1 MEIYY
6 LHGRKNNKGGFTM
19 NQKEV
24 KKLHDGRQF
33 LCMTMKSLI
42 FGTRES
48 LNRLREHLRGENDEE
63 VFMQIELLRHSYD
76 KDVAEINRILD
87 GVKPEF
93 KTEVMFFRTIA
104 LRLAEDIRGTLM
116 MQYLVPDPAGMYSSS
131 WYTGIQ
137 MVTDEDPDTVKFKN
151 AAKDFG
157 RAATEFA
164 YATVGCG
171 LTGGYPERAFYG
183 NEYVLNMLKDLSN
196 AVDVKFDEL
205 QAADQGMGERA
216 SDAIYEKWGDILNEA
231 DINLYKLEAGFAEG
245 KLRIFKAAESKNTN
259 VEKGKEVR
267 HV

>member
-1 MEIYY
+1 
-6 LHGRKNNKGGFTM
+6 M

-24 KKLHDGRQF
+24 RKLHDGRQF
-33 LCMTMKSLI
+33 LYMGIKSLI
-42 FGTRES
+42 FENRET
-48 LNRLREHLRGENDEE
+48 LNRLREQLRGEDDDA
-63 VFMQIELLRHSYD
+63 VFMQIELLRNSYD
-76 KDVAEINRILD
+76 KDLEEINRILD
-87 GVKPEF
+87 GVKPDF
-93 KTEVMFFRTIA
+93 KTEVMFFRTVA

-137 MVTDEDPDTVKFKN
+137 MVTDEDPDTVRFKD

-157 RAATEFA
+157 RSATEFA

-196 AVDVKFDEL
+196 IVDTKFDEL
-205 QAADQGMGERA
+205 QAADQGLGERA
-216 SDAIYEKWGDILNEA
+216 SDAIYEKWGEILNEA
-231 DINLYKLEAGFAEG
+231 DINLYKLEVGFAEG
-245 KLRIFKAAESKNTN
+245 KYRIFKAPESKNTN
-259 VEKGKEVR
+259 FEKGKELN

>member
-1 MEIYY
+1 
-6 LHGRKNNKGGFTM
+6 M

-24 KKLHDGRQF
+24 RKLHDGRQF
-33 LCMTMKSLI
+33 LYTGIKSLI
-42 FGTRES
+42 FENRET
-48 LNRLREHLRGENDEE
+48 LNRLREQLRGEDDEA
-63 VFMQIELLRHSYD
+63 VFMQIALLRNSYD
-76 KDVAEINRILD
+76 KDLEEINRILD

-93 KTEVMFFRTIA
+93 KTEVTFFRTVA

-137 MVTDEDPDTVKFKN
+137 MVTDEDPDTVRFKD

-157 RAATEFA
+157 RSATEFA

-183 NEYVLNMLKDLSN
+183 NEYVLNMLKNLSN
-196 AVDVKFDEL
+196 IVDTKFDEL

-216 SDAIYEKWGDILNEA
+216 SDAVYEKWGDILNEA
-231 DINLYKLEAGFAEG
+231 DINLYKLEIGFAEG
-245 KLRIFKAAESKNTN
+245 KRRIFKAPESKNTN
-259 VEKGKEVR
+259 FEKGKELN

>member
-1 MEIYY
+1 
-6 LHGRKNNKGGFTM
+6 M

-24 KKLHDGRQF
+24 RKLHDGRQF
-33 LCMTMKSLI
+33 LYMGIKSLI
-42 FGTRES
+42 FENRET
-48 LNRLREHLRGENDEE
+48 LNRLREQLRGEDDDA
-63 VFMQIELLRHSYD
+63 VFMQIELLRNSYD
-76 KDVAEINRILD
+76 KDLEEINRILD
-87 GVKPEF
+87 GVKPDF
-93 KTEVMFFRTIA
+93 KTEVMFFRTVA

-137 MVTDEDPDTVKFKN
+137 MVTDEDPDTVRFKD

-157 RAATEFA
+157 RSATEFA

-196 AVDVKFDEL
+196 IVDTKFDEL

-216 SDAIYEKWGDILNEA
+216 SDAIYEKWGEILNEA
-231 DINLYKLEAGFAEG
+231 DINLYKLEVGFAEG
-245 KLRIFKAAESKNTN
+245 KYRIFKAPESKNTN
-259 VEKGKEVR
+259 FEKGKELN